1 MAIVCNCPGKCQI
14 HPKYPPPEP
23 VMGNTAADLP
33 KEHQIP
39 AEDKL
44 TLKTL
49 EAAWLQCVVDESNA
63 RKQIEA
69 FGSAL
74 YEKMALSP
82 QQWSLDIKKLTFTP
96 R

>member
-14 HPKYPPPEP
+14 HPKPPEP
-23 VMGNTAADLP
+23 TPVGSEPHNQNPVAREIA
-33 KEHQIP
+33 

-49 EAAWLQCVVDESNA
+49 EAAWLQCVVDESKA
-63 RKQIEA
+63 RQQIEA

-74 YEKMALSP
+74 YEKLSLSP
-82 QQWSLDIKKLTFTP
+82 QQWSLDIKKLIFTP